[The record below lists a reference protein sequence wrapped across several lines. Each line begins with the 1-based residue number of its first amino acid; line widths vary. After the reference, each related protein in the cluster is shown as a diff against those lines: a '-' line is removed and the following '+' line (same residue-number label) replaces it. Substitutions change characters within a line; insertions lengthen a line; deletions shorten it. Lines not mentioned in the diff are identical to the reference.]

1 MPIDINFLDEDPA
14 YQCWSETIQKE
25 SELQQD
31 AELVSTDGYQVID
44 LSDRSWNE
52 ILNMLATETNCSN
65 SEEIQ

>member
-44 LSDRSWNE
+44 LSTQTWDE
-52 ILNMLATETNCSN
+52 ILKMLK
-65 SEEIQ
+65 

>member
-31 AELVSTDGYQVID
+31 AEMANKDDYFVID
-44 LSDRSWNE
+44 LSDKSWLD
-52 ILNMLATETNCSN
+52 ILDFR
-65 SEEIQ
+65 